1 MAIADLL
8 IVLLFVA
15 FYTAIFLAGVG
26 RGLLVLVASFVVLA
40 AAALFV
46 APLATV
52 FWGIVPGMSRW
63 TSELVALVLVVS
75 AIVVLGVL
83 GNVWSWRL
91 APVATRRWFGS
102 VGGPASLVLRSVV
115 ALLVTSV
122 VLATVVNIISNTIDQ
137 LPADRVGIRLRR
149 EVVRSRLIPLARDA
163 QRSIEWVALDWLP
176 GDPPTILKGS
186 WEHDGQ

>member
-1 MAIADLL
+1 
-8 IVLLFVA
+8 
-15 FYTAIFLAGVG
+15 
-26 RGLLVLVASFVVLA
+26 
-40 AAALFV
+40 
-46 APLATV
+46 
-52 FWGIVPGMSRW
+52 
-63 TSELVALVLVVS
+63 
-75 AIVVLGVL
+75 
-83 GNVWSWRL
+83 
-91 APVATRRWFGS
+91 
-102 VGGPASLVLRSVV
+102 
-115 ALLVTSV
+115 LLVTSV